1 MNNVRQMS
9 KVKAVYNS
17 FSPEIVDGNS
27 KTKFSFFP
35 AYIYTC
41 FTFTLHS
48 TALLKYIIE
57 IDSNFVCKIIE
68 NNLSKKIETEK
79 CFIHLFVIPVF
90 VEKSMRKQKK
100 IK

>member
-1 MNNVRQMS
+1 MKNVRQMS

-17 FSPEIVDGNS
+17 FFPEIVDGNS

-68 NNLSKKIETEK
+68 NNLSKKIKTEMFYS
-79 CFIHLFVIPVF
+79 FICYSGLCGKID
-90 VEKSMRKQKK
+90 EKTKK
-100 IK
+100 K